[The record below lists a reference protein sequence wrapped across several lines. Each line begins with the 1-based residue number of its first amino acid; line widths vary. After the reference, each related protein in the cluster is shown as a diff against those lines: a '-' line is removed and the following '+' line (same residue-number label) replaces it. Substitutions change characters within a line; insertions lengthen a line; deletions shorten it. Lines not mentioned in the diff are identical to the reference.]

1 MDAKK
6 LGDFIAQRR
15 KELGLTQALL
25 AEQLHVTDKAVSRW
39 ERGVGLPDIG
49 SMEALAQALD
59 VSLVE
64 LMRAERGETEQI
76 SRAEAD
82 HLLSEAL
89 HLSER
94 PVTAYLAKGML
105 IVCVVAVMPLLF
117 LLFGHGA
124 VVFFNVGSLLLGF
137 VAWTVPLMQLARVWK
152 GNSAAACTMSFALA
166 LASLVLQF
174 FEIGVRVDAG
184 DWSALMDTIHALK
197 TVVIFFST
205 VTLLLNIAA
214 VRFQKHRSKRLAAER
229 V

>member
-64 LMRAERGETEQI
+64 LMRAERSEAEQI

-82 HLLSEAL
+82 QLLVEAL

-94 PVTAYLAKGML
+94 PVTAYFAKGML
-105 IVCVVAVMPLLF
+105 IVCLVAAVPLLF
-117 LLFGHGA
+117 LLFGHGR

-137 VAWTVPLMQLARVWK
+137 TAWSIPLVQLSRIWEG
-152 GNSAAACTMSFALA
+152 GNAACVVSFALA
-166 LASLVLQF
+166 LASLTLQF

-197 TVVIFFST
+197 TVVIFFSS

-229 V
+229 L

>member
-64 LMRAERGETEQI
+64 LMRAERSEAEQI

-82 HLLSEAL
+82 QLLVEAL

-94 PVTAYLAKGML
+94 PVTAYFAKGML
-105 IVCVVAVMPLLF
+105 IVCLVAAVPLLF
-117 LLFGHGA
+117 LLFGHGR

-137 VAWTVPLMQLARVWK
+137 TAWSIPLVQLSRIWEG
-152 GNSAAACTMSFALA
+152 GNAACVVSFALA
-166 LASLVLQF
+166 LASLALQF

-197 TVVIFFST
+197 TVVIFFSS

-229 V
+229 L